1 MPVKTLHRDAAVFG
15 IDLGKNV
22 FHVVGADKSGAVLQR
37 MKFRR
42 DKVLALFETAAP
54 ALIGME
60 ACPGS
65 QWLARRLEA
74 MGHTVRIMPAQFVK
88 PYLKTNKSDTLDA
101 EAIAEAVTRPSMR
114 FVPVKTVDQVDIQAL
129 HRIRDQMIGKR
140 TALINQMR
148 AFCLEFGIALRQGA
162 NFFKVDFPRVL
173 EDEEN
178 DLSPSM
184 RRLLSGL
191 FEDLQH
197 LELRIKTV
205 TSEIEALVARDDV
218 ARRLM
223 TIPGIGPLGAS
234 ALLAAVGDGKQFRRA
249 RDLAAWLG
257 LTPKEYSTGGKQ
269 ILFGISKRGNT
280 YVRRLLIHGARA
292 CLIHLDKSRHRMG
305 DWLVGLQGRMHPNK
319 VAVALANKMARMA
332 WVILTKPGA
341 LYERQDQAFS

>member
-1 MPVKTLHRDAAVFG
+1 MPKTQQPRDAAVFG

-22 FHVVGADKSGAVLQR
+22 FHVVSTDTSGAVVQR
-37 MKFRR
+37 LKFRR
-42 DKVLALFETAAP
+42 DKLLAFFEAAAS

-65 QWLARRLEA
+65 QWLARRLQA

-114 FVPVKTVDQVDIQAL
+114 FVPVKSVDQADIQAL
-129 HRIRDQMIGKR
+129 HRIRDQMIRQR

-148 AFCLEFGIALRQGA
+148 AFCLEYGIAMRQGA
-162 NFFKVDFPRVL
+162 GLFRVDFPRVL
-173 EDEEN
+173 ANEEN
-178 DLSPSM
+178 DLSASM
-184 RRLLSGL
+184 RRLLSDL
-191 FEDLQH
+191 FEDLQR

-205 TSEIEALVARDDV
+205 TSEIEALVSRDDV
-218 ARRLM
+218 ARRLT
-223 TIPGIGPLGAS
+223 TIPGIGSLGAS

-257 LTPKEYSTGGKQ
+257 LTPREYSTGGKQ
-269 ILFGISKRGNT
+269 RLLGISKRGNT
-280 YVRRLLIHGARA
+280 YIRRLLIHGARA
-292 CLIHLDKSRHRMG
+292 CLIHLDKSRHRLG
-305 DWLVGLQGRMHPNK
+305 DWLVGLQARMHPNK
-319 VAVALANKMARMA
+319 VVVALANKMARMA

-341 LYERQDQAFS
+341 LYERRGPAFG

>member
-1 MPVKTLHRDAAVFG
+1 MPRTPQPKDAAVFG

-22 FHVVGADKSGAVLQR
+22 FHVVSTDASGAIVQR
-37 MKFRR
+37 TKFRR
-42 DKVLALFETAAP
+42 ETLLRFFEEAKP
-54 ALIGME
+54 VLIGME

-74 MGHTVRIMPAQFVK
+74 MGHTVRIMPAQYVK

-114 FVPVKTVDQVDIQAL
+114 FVPVKSVDQVDIQAL

-148 AFCLEFGIALRQGA
+148 AFCLEYGIALRQGA
-162 NFFKVDFPRVL
+162 GLFKLDFPKVL
-173 EDEEN
+173 ADDAN
-178 DLSPSM
+178 DLSPTM
-184 RRLLSGL
+184 RRLLSDL
-191 FEDLQH
+191 FEDLHH

-205 TSEIEALVARDDV
+205 SSEIEALVARDDI
-218 ARRLM
+218 ARRLT

-257 LTPKEYSTGGKQ
+257 LTPREYSTGGKQ
-269 ILFGISKRGNT
+269 KLFGISKRGNK
-280 YVRRLLIHGARA
+280 YLRRLLIHGARA
-292 CLIHLDKSRHRMG
+292 CLMHLDKSRHRMG
-305 DWLVGLQGRMHPNK
+305 DWLIGLQARMHPNK
-319 VAVALANKMARMA
+319 VVVALANKMARMA

-341 LYERQDQAFS
+341 LYERQDPAFS

>member
-1 MPVKTLHRDAAVFG
+1 MPIKTLPRDAAVFG

-22 FHVVGADKSGAVLQR
+22 FHVVSTDKTGAIVQR
-37 MKFRR
+37 LKFRR
-42 DKVLALFETAAP
+42 DKVLAFFETVAP

-65 QWLARRLEA
+65 QWLARRLQA
-74 MGHTVRIMPAQFVK
+74 IGHTVRIMPAQFVK

-148 AFCLEFGIALRQGA
+148 AFCLEYGVAIRQGT
-162 NFFKVDFPRVL
+162 NFFKAEFPRAL
-173 EDEEN
+173 ADEDN
-178 DLSPSM
+178 DLSTSM
-184 RRLLSGL
+184 RRLLSDL
-191 FEDLQH
+191 FEDLQR

-218 ARRLM
+218 ARRLT

-257 LTPKEYSTGGKQ
+257 LTPREYSTGGKQ
-269 ILFGISKRGNT
+269 KLFGISKRGNT

-332 WVILTKPGA
+332 WVVLTKPGA
-341 LYERQDQAFS
+341 LYERQGPAFS